1 MSVCAVCEGIALPAG
16 SMLACTY
23 VYSYIPTTRHFSY
36 MCALNANVPACSGL
50 PKGCVLP
57 LSNAE
62 WKEKAEVKLTVEEV
76 FSNVLRVTVCVER
89 KDAGTNDLT
98 VSVDKEALVSQYCN
112 S

>member
-1 MSVCAVCEGIALPAG
+1 MQSVRAYIALPAG

-23 VYSYIPTTRHFSY
+23 LYSYVHTTRHFSY
-36 MCALNANVPACSGL
+36 MYSLNANVPACSGL
-50 PKGCVLP
+50 PKGCVLS

-98 VSVDKEALVSQYCN
+98 VSIDKEALVSQYCN